1 SFSFML
7 MSGFVLYLDRKHL
20 LNRLYAFYA
29 LTASIYCFAEF
40 AYLQA
45 ASFDAAYFWLKARSA
60 WVFVILLAL
69 HFHLAFTERF
79 QLLKNKLFMGLLYGF
94 GGVLFLADVFTDKVT
109 GTPMWTGVIWVY
121 NPPIDSVLY
130 YLGNGYALAAIFV
143 MLGLTFSFL
152 TKTNNTIK
160 KRPTRFLLAADII
173 GVIVVLLNTF
183 VVKSAFGA
191 NFHVDGVLHLLYNLV
206 IVYAI
211 GKFNLLQFSPELA
224 MNKVI
229 SSMPGFLVLVNPD
242 GSINKTNP
250 AISKLTGYHKED
262 LENHSF
268 EQRFPGLINPDVFP
282 NFLEKLKNEQFS
294 NIKGVIHHQ
303 NGEKVSV
310 MYSVSAVSVEIG
322 EQPGLIYM
330 GCELTDQ
337 KRVERQLAQST
348 AELNQAYHSLQ
359 EISQIVSTELFQS
372 LRVMASYAELSRKDF
387 SQGKSDSLNQYLNLI
402 LKEGNEMHEKLVGL
416 AEYSTVE
423 SPAKYENVSVRE
435 VMDKT
440 LHSIK
445 KRIDQTQAEI
455 VIGELP
461 NLIAD
466 KTQLEVLFRN
476 LICNALKF
484 NQADNPQIFIDAKLR
499 KDSSWEFSVK
509 DNGIGIDPEYQ
520 EKIFLPNYRIHS
532 QDLYQGMGM
541 GLSLCKQIIE
551 KHNGR
556 IWVESEPGKG
566 AGFYFTLPVNVG
578 ENIPVLDVQRLF

>member
-1 SFSFML
+1 
-7 MSGFVLYLDRKHL
+7 
-20 LNRLYAFYA
+20 
-29 LTASIYCFAEF
+29 
-40 AYLQA
+40 
-45 ASFDAAYFWLKARSA
+45 
-60 WVFVILLAL
+60 
-69 HFHLAFTERF
+69 
-79 QLLKNKLFMGLLYGF
+79 
-94 GGVLFLADVFTDKVT
+94 
-109 GTPMWTGVIWVY
+109 
-121 NPPIDSVLY
+121 
-130 YLGNGYALAAIFV
+130 
-143 MLGLTFSFL
+143 
-152 TKTNNTIK
+152 
-160 KRPTRFLLAADII
+160 
-173 GVIVVLLNTF
+173 
-183 VVKSAFGA
+183 
-191 NFHVDGVLHLLYNLV
+191 
-206 IVYAI
+206 
-211 GKFNLLQFSPELA
+211 
-224 MNKVI
+224 
-229 SSMPGFLVLVNPD
+229 
-242 GSINKTNP
+242 
-250 AISKLTGYHKED
+250 
-262 LENHSF
+262 
-268 EQRFPGLINPDVFP
+268 
-282 NFLEKLKNEQFS
+282 
-294 NIKGVIHHQ
+294 
-303 NGEKVSV
+303 
-310 MYSVSAVSVEIG
+310 
-322 EQPGLIYM
+322 
-330 GCELTDQ
+330 
-337 KRVERQLAQST
+337 
-348 AELNQAYHSLQ
+348 
-359 EISQIVSTELFQS
+359 
-372 LRVMASYAELSRKDF
+372 
-387 SQGKSDSLNQYLNLI
+387 
-402 LKEGNEMHEKLVGL
+402 MHEKLVAL
-416 AEYSTVE
+416 AEDSTVE